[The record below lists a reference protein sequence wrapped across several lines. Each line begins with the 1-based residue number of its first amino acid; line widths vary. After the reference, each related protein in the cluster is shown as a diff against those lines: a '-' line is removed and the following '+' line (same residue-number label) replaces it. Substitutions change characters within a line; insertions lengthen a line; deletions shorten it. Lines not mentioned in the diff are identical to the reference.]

1 MNMETKSHN
10 KSFDRP
16 KAFKIFLIALIAI
29 CFLASAYWIIFSR
42 NSESTDDAYVAG
54 SQIQIV
60 SQIEGA
66 IASVNVSE
74 TQAIAEGQIL
84 FKIDPTEVKIASE
97 KADIDLLN
105 AFSDYQK
112 RKALGGDA
120 SVSREE
126 LEHSRLAFLKAQVNA
141 RQAYINVL
149 RTDIQSP
156 ANATL
161 AKRYAQIG
169 QRVAP
174 GTPLALMVAS
184 DGIWVDAN
192 YKEDQ
197 LKNIRVGQSVKLE
210 SDIYGGKMEYR
221 GKVVGFA
228 PGTGSTLA
236 LLPAQN
242 ATGNWVKVV
251 QRLPVRIAL
260 DPQDLKNFPL
270 HIGLSMN
277 VKVDTSDRSG
287 TPLQAMEDGPVEGT
301 SIYQKQFEAAEMH
314 IQQLLKQFKKQ

>member
-1 MNMETKSHN
+1 MNMENSSEN
-10 KSFDRP
+10 KPFNRP
-16 KAFKIFLIALIAI
+16 KAFKIFLIVLLAI
-29 CFLASAYWIIFSR
+29 FILGLLYWFIFNR

-74 TQAIAEGQIL
+74 TQAVKEGQTL
-84 FKIDPTEVKIASE
+84 FRIDPTEVKIASE

-112 RKALGGDA
+112 RKALDGDA
-120 SVSREE
+120 SVSQEE
-126 LEHSRLAFLKAQVNA
+126 LEHSELAFLKAQASA

-149 RTDIQSP
+149 RADIQSP
-156 ANATL
+156 AKATI
-161 AKRYAQIG
+161 AKRYAQVG

-197 LKNIRVGQSVKLE
+197 LKNIRVGQPVKLE
-210 SDIYGGKMEYR
+210 SDIYGRKMEYR

-251 QRLPVRIAL
+251 QRLPVRVLI
-260 DPQDLKNFPL
+260 DPADLQDFPL

-277 VKVDTSDRSG
+277 VTVDTSNREG
-287 TPLQAMEDGPVEGT
+287 KPLQSMDEGPVDGT
-301 SIYQKQFEAAEMH
+301 DIYQKQFDAAEVH
-314 IQQLLKQFKKQ
+314 IQSLLKKFKKS